1 MTRTK
6 MNSYA
11 RILGLLAAL
20 ALRGAW
26 TLSPAVAA
34 AQEAA
39 PLQRIADGTVV
50 NKSGAPIAG
59 AVVYL
64 KDSKGLTV
72 RTYLADNQG
81 RFHFGQL
88 AQNSDYEIWA
98 DSHGTRSKS
107 KNISSFDSK
116 NDYSFTL
123 KIDSK

>member
-1 MTRTK
+1 M
-6 MNSYA
+6 A
-11 RILGLLAAL
+11 R
-20 ALRGAW
+20 
-26 TLSPAVAA
+26 PVA
-34 AQEAA
+34 AQEQA

-50 NKSGAPIAG
+50 DKGGAPVAG

-98 DSHGTRSKS
+98 DSHGVRSKS

-116 NDYSFTL
+116 NEYTFTL

>member
-1 MTRTK
+1 
-6 MNSYA
+6 MNSPA
-11 RILGLLAAL
+11 RSLLLLTAFCL
-20 ALRGAW
+20 TGA
-26 TLSPAVAA
+26 SAMARPVAA
-34 AQEAA
+34 QDQA

-50 NKSGAPIAG
+50 SKSGAPVAG

-98 DSHGTRSKS
+98 DSHGVRSKS

-116 NDYSFTL
+116 NEYTFTL

>member
-1 MTRTK
+1 MR
-6 MNSYA
+6 SL
-11 RILGLLAAL
+11 RLVLILFAGMVPLA
-20 ALRGAW
+20 
-26 TLSPAVAA
+26 S
-34 AQEAA
+34 AQDQ
-39 PLQRIADGTVV
+39 QRVADGTVV
-50 NKSGAPIAG
+50 NKSGAPVAG

-98 DSHGTRSKS
+98 DSHGVRSKS

-116 NDYSFTL
+116 NEYTFTL
-123 KIDSK
+123 KIDAK